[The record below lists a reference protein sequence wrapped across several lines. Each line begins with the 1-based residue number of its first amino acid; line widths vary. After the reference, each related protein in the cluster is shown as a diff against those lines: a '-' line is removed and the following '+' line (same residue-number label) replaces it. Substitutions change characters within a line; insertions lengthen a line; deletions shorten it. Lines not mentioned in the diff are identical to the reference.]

1 MTVEQT
7 VSTTPGVAGSTPG
20 VVVATPGVAGTTPG
34 VVVATPGVVGTTP
47 GVLRQMN
54 SRAILDELLRDDV
67 SRTVTELGRT
77 VGLSRP
83 TVEAALADLVDQGWV
98 TEAEAIATPNKAGR
112 RAKRFAADASAG
124 SVLGVDLGL
133 HGIVGVRADLRGV
146 TLARVE
152 ERYADLADAEQAWS
166 SVQDVVR
173 RLTSSVGVVGGAAVG
188 GAVGSAPVLGATFG
202 VPAVVDRDGAIDYTV
217 AVPEWVERRV
227 PGRIQDLFPGVAT
240 FFDND
245 AKLAATAEARWGR
258 FHGVRDGLYLV
269 MGRQI
274 GAALVVDGS
283 LARGARGAAGEMGGI
298 ASTGWPAAPARLEA
312 RIPSDTDLESVF
324 AAAAQ
329 GSVSAVETVRAF
341 AADVAPG
348 VVQLVTT
355 IDPEVVVV
363 GGEVLPAA
371 EVFCAALDEIVTPQ
385 LRHPVAFSP
394 STVGR
399 DAVAR
404 GALARSLSHV
414 RSAHMGLG

>member
-1 MTVEQT
+1 MQQT
-7 VSTTPGVAGSTPG
+7 VSTTA
-20 VVVATPGVAGTTPG
+20 
-34 VVVATPGVVGTTP
+34 GVVGTTP

-83 TVEAALADLVDQGWV
+83 TVEAALADLVDAGWV

-112 RAKRFAADASAG
+112 RAKRFAVDASAG

-152 ERYADLADAEQAWS
+152 ERYTDLADAEQAWS

-173 RLTSSVGVVGGAAVG
+173 RLTSSVSGAVG
-188 GAVGSAPVLGATFG
+188 GIAGDAPVLGATFG

-324 AAAAQ
+324 AAAAR

-371 EVFCAALDEIVTPQ
+371 AVFCAALDEIVTPQ
-385 LRHPVAFSP
+385 LRHPVAFTP

-404 GALARSLSHV
+404 GALARSLAHV

>member
-1 MTVEQT
+1 MQQT
-7 VSTTPGVAGSTPG
+7 VSTTPGA
-20 VVVATPGVAGTTPG
+20 
-34 VVVATPGVVGTTP
+34 VGTTP

-83 TVEAALADLVDQGWV
+83 TVEAALADLVDEGWV

-152 ERYADLADAEQAWS
+152 ERYTDLADAEQAWS

-173 RLTSSVGVVGGAAVG
+173 RLTAPVGSVGG
-188 GAVGSAPVLGATFG
+188 APVLGATFG

-258 FHGVRDGLYLV
+258 FHGVRDALYLV

-312 RIPSDTDLESVF
+312 RIPSGTDLESVF

-385 LRHPVAFSP
+385 LRHPVVFAP

-404 GALARSLSHV
+404 GALARSLAHV

>member
-1 MTVEQT
+1 MQQT
-7 VSTTPGVAGSTPG
+7 VSTTPGT
-20 VVVATPGVAGTTPG
+20 
-34 VVVATPGVVGTTP
+34 VGTTP

-54 SRAILDELLRDDV
+54 SRAILHELLRDDV

-83 TVEAALADLVDQGWV
+83 TVEAALADLVDEGWV

-152 ERYADLADAEQAWS
+152 ERYTDLADAEQAWS

-173 RLTSSVGVVGGAAVG
+173 RLTAP
-188 GAVGSAPVLGATFG
+188 VGSAGGAPVLGATFG

-258 FHGVRDGLYLV
+258 FHGVRDALYLV

-312 RIPSDTDLESVF
+312 RIPSGTDLESVF

-329 GSVSAVETVRAF
+329 GSAPAVETVRAF

-385 LRHPVAFSP
+385 LRHPVAFAP

-404 GALARSLSHV
+404 GALARSLAHV

>member
-1 MTVEQT
+1 MQQT
-7 VSTTPGVAGSTPG
+7 VSTTPGA
-20 VVVATPGVAGTTPG
+20 
-34 VVVATPGVVGTTP
+34 VGTTP

-83 TVEAALADLVDQGWV
+83 TVEAALADLVDEGWV

-152 ERYADLADAEQAWS
+152 ERYTDLADAEQAWS

-173 RLTSSVGVVGGAAVG
+173 RLTAPVGSVGG
-188 GAVGSAPVLGATFG
+188 APVLGATFG

-258 FHGVRDGLYLV
+258 FHGVRDALYLV

-312 RIPSDTDLESVF
+312 RIPSGTDLESVF

-385 LRHPVAFSP
+385 LRHPVAFAP

-404 GALARSLSHV
+404 GALARSLAHV
-414 RSAHMGLG
+414 RATHMGLG

>member
-1 MTVEQT
+1 MTVQQT
-7 VSTTPGVAGSTPG
+7 VST
-20 VVVATPGVAGTTPG
+20 
-34 VVVATPGVVGTTP
+34 TPGVVGTTP

-83 TVEAALADLVDQGWV
+83 TVEAALADLVDEGWV

-152 ERYADLADAEQAWS
+152 ERYTDLADAEQAWS

-173 RLTSSVGVVGGAAVG
+173 RLTAPVG
-188 GAVGSAPVLGATFG
+188 GAVGGSAGGAPVLGATFG

-258 FHGVRDGLYLV
+258 FHGVRDALYLV

-283 LARGARGAAGEMGGI
+283 LARGACGAAGEMGGI

-312 RIPSDTDLESVF
+312 RIPSGTDLESVF

-385 LRHPVAFSP
+385 LRHPVVFAP

-404 GALARSLSHV
+404 GALARSLAHV

>member
-1 MTVEQT
+1 MQQT
-7 VSTTPGVAGSTPG
+7 VSTTPGA
-20 VVVATPGVAGTTPG
+20 
-34 VVVATPGVVGTTP
+34 VGTTP

-83 TVEAALADLVDQGWV
+83 TVEAALADLVDEGWV

-152 ERYADLADAEQAWS
+152 ERYTDLADAEQAWS

-173 RLTSSVGVVGGAAVG
+173 RLTEPVGGTVG
-188 GAVGSAPVLGATFG
+188 GSAGGAPVLGATFG

-274 GAALVVDGS
+274 GAALVIDGS

-312 RIPSDTDLESVF
+312 RIPSGTDLESVF

-355 IDPEVVVV
+355 IDPEIVVV

-371 EVFCAALDEIVTPQ
+371 EVFCAALDEIVTPR
-385 LRHPVAFSP
+385 LRHPVVFAP

-404 GALARSLSHV
+404 GALARSLAHV

>member
-1 MTVEQT
+1 MEQT
-7 VSTTPGVAGSTPG
+7 VSTTPSVAGS
-20 VVVATPGVAGTTPG
+20 
-34 VVVATPGVVGTTP
+34 TPGVVGTTP

-83 TVEAALADLVDQGWV
+83 TVEAALADLVDEGWV

-152 ERYADLADAEQAWS
+152 ERYTDLADAEQAWS

-173 RLTSSVGVVGGAAVG
+173 RLTAPVGGTVGGSVGG
-188 GAVGSAPVLGATFG
+188 APVLGATFG

-312 RIPSDTDLESVF
+312 RIPSGTDLESVF

-385 LRHPVAFSP
+385 LRHPVVFAP

-404 GALARSLSHV
+404 GALARSLAHV
-414 RSAHMGLG
+414 RAAHMGLG

>member
-1 MTVEQT
+1 MAVQQT
-7 VSTTPGVAGSTPG
+7 VSTTPGA
-20 VVVATPGVAGTTPG
+20 
-34 VVVATPGVVGTTP
+34 VGTTP

-83 TVEAALADLVDQGWV
+83 TVEAALADLVDEGWV

-152 ERYADLADAEQAWS
+152 ERYTDLADAEQAWS

-173 RLTSSVGVVGGAAVG
+173 RLTAPVGGTVGGSVGG
-188 GAVGSAPVLGATFG
+188 APVLGATFG

-258 FHGVRDGLYLV
+258 FHGVRDALYLV

-312 RIPSDTDLESVF
+312 RIPSGTDLESVF

-385 LRHPVAFSP
+385 LRHPVVFAP

-404 GALARSLSHV
+404 GALARSLAHV

>member
-1 MTVEQT
+1 MQQT
-7 VSTTPGVAGSTPG
+7 VSTTPGAAGSTPG
-20 VVVATPGVAGTTPG
+20 A
-34 VVVATPGVVGTTP
+34 VGTTP

-83 TVEAALADLVDQGWV
+83 TVEAALADLVDEGWV

-152 ERYADLADAEQAWS
+152 ERYTDLADAEQAWS

-173 RLTSSVGVVGGAAVG
+173 RLTAPVGGTVG
-188 GAVGSAPVLGATFG
+188 GSAGGAPVLGATFG

-312 RIPSDTDLESVF
+312 RIPSGTDLESVF

-329 GSVSAVETVRAF
+329 GSASAVETVRAF

-385 LRHPVAFSP
+385 LRHPVAFAP

-404 GALARSLSHV
+404 GALARSLAHV

>member
-1 MTVEQT
+1 M
-7 VSTTPGVAGSTPG
+7 STTSGA
-20 VVVATPGVAGTTPG
+20 
-34 VVVATPGVVGTTP
+34 VGTTP

-83 TVEAALADLVDQGWV
+83 TVEAALADLVDEGWV

-152 ERYADLADAEQAWS
+152 ERYTDLADAEQAWS

-173 RLTSSVGVVGGAAVG
+173 RLTAPVGGTVG
-188 GAVGSAPVLGATFG
+188 GSAGGAPVLGATFG

-258 FHGVRDGLYLV
+258 FHGVRDALYLV

-312 RIPSDTDLESVF
+312 RIPSGTDLESVF

-329 GSVSAVETVRAF
+329 GSVPAVETVRAF

-385 LRHPVAFSP
+385 LRHPVVLTP

-404 GALARSLSHV
+404 GALARSLAHV
-414 RSAHMGLG
+414 RAAHMGLG

>member
-1 MTVEQT
+1 MQQT
-7 VSTTPGVAGSTPG
+7 VSTTPGA
-20 VVVATPGVAGTTPG
+20 
-34 VVVATPGVVGTTP
+34 VGTTP

-83 TVEAALADLVDQGWV
+83 TVEAALADLVDEGWV

-152 ERYADLADAEQAWS
+152 ERYTDLADAEQAWS

-173 RLTSSVGVVGGAAVG
+173 RLTAPVGSVGG
-188 GAVGSAPVLGATFG
+188 APVLGATFG

-258 FHGVRDGLYLV
+258 FHGVRDALYLV

-312 RIPSDTDLESVF
+312 RIPSGTDLESVF

-363 GGEVLPAA
+363 GGEVLPGA

-385 LRHPVAFSP
+385 LRHPVVFAP

-404 GALARSLSHV
+404 GALARSLAHV

>member
-1 MTVEQT
+1 VQQT
-7 VSTTPGVAGSTPG
+7 VSTTPGA
-20 VVVATPGVAGTTPG
+20 
-34 VVVATPGVVGTTP
+34 VGTTP

-83 TVEAALADLVDQGWV
+83 TVEAALADLVDEGWV

-152 ERYADLADAEQAWS
+152 ERYTDLADAEQAWS

-173 RLTSSVGVVGGAAVG
+173 RLTAPVGGTVGGSVGG
-188 GAVGSAPVLGATFG
+188 APVLGATFG

-312 RIPSDTDLESVF
+312 RIPSGTDLESVF

-385 LRHPVAFSP
+385 LRHPVVFAP

-404 GALARSLSHV
+404 GALARSLAHV
-414 RSAHMGLG
+414 RAAHMGLG

>member
-1 MTVEQT
+1 MIFRNVEAMTVEQT
-7 VSTTPGVAGSTPG
+7 VST
-20 VVVATPGVAGTTPG
+20 
-34 VVVATPGVVGTTP
+34 TPGVVGTTP

-83 TVEAALADLVDQGWV
+83 TVEAALADLVDEGWV

-152 ERYADLADAEQAWS
+152 ERYTDLADAEQAWS

-173 RLTSSVGVVGGAAVG
+173 RLTAPVGGTVG
-188 GAVGSAPVLGATFG
+188 GSAGGAPVLGATFG

-312 RIPSDTDLESVF
+312 RIPSGTDLESVF

-385 LRHPVAFSP
+385 LRHPVVFAP

-404 GALARSLSHV
+404 GALARSLAHV

>member
-1 MTVEQT
+1 MQQT
-7 VSTTPGVAGSTPG
+7 VSTTPGA
-20 VVVATPGVAGTTPG
+20 
-34 VVVATPGVVGTTP
+34 VGTTP

-83 TVEAALADLVDQGWV
+83 TVEAALADLVDEGWV

-152 ERYADLADAEQAWS
+152 ERYTDLADAEQAWS

-173 RLTSSVGVVGGAAVG
+173 RLTAPVGSVGG
-188 GAVGSAPVLGATFG
+188 APVLGATFG

-312 RIPSDTDLESVF
+312 RIPSGTDLESVF

-329 GSVSAVETVRAF
+329 GSASAVEIVRAF

-385 LRHPVAFSP
+385 LRHPVVFAP

-404 GALARSLSHV
+404 GALARSLAHV

>member
-1 MTVEQT
+1 MTVQQT
-7 VSTTPGVAGSTPG
+7 VSTIPGA
-20 VVVATPGVAGTTPG
+20 
-34 VVVATPGVVGTTP
+34 VGTTP

-83 TVEAALADLVDQGWV
+83 TVEAALADLVDEGWV

-152 ERYADLADAEQAWS
+152 ERYTDLADAEQAWS

-173 RLTSSVGVVGGAAVG
+173 RLTAPVGGTVG
-188 GAVGSAPVLGATFG
+188 GSAGGAPVLGATFG

-258 FHGVRDGLYLV
+258 FHGVRDALYLV

-312 RIPSDTDLESVF
+312 RIPSGTDLESVF

-385 LRHPVAFSP
+385 LRHPVVFAP

-404 GALARSLSHV
+404 GALARSLAHV

>member
-1 MTVEQT
+1 MQQT
-7 VSTTPGVAGSTPG
+7 VSTTPGA
-20 VVVATPGVAGTTPG
+20 
-34 VVVATPGVVGTTP
+34 VGTTP

-83 TVEAALADLVDQGWV
+83 TVEAALADLVDEGWV

-152 ERYADLADAEQAWS
+152 ERYTDLADAEQAWS

-173 RLTSSVGVVGGAAVG
+173 RLTAP
-188 GAVGSAPVLGATFG
+188 VGSAGGAPVLGATFG

-298 ASTGWPAAPARLEA
+298 ASTGWPVAPARLEA
-312 RIPSDTDLESVF
+312 RIPSGTDLESVF

-329 GSVSAVETVRAF
+329 GSVSAVETIRAF

-371 EVFCAALDEIVTPQ
+371 EVFCAVLDEIVTPQ
-385 LRHPVAFSP
+385 LRHPVVFAP

-404 GALARSLSHV
+404 GALARSLAHV

>member
-1 MTVEQT
+1 MT
-7 VSTTPGVAGSTPG
+7 VSTN
-20 VVVATPGVAGTTPG
+20 
-34 VVVATPGVVGTTP
+34 PGVVGTTP

-54 SRAILDELLRDDV
+54 SRAILDALLREDV
-67 SRTVTELGRT
+67 SRTVSELSRT

-83 TVEAALADLVDQGWV
+83 TVEAALADLVDEGWV

-112 RAKRFAADASAG
+112 RAKRFTADASAG

-152 ERYADLADAEQAWS
+152 ERYADLADAEQAWA

-173 RLTSSVGVVGGAAVG
+173 RLTAGTGSS
-188 GAVGSAPVLGATFG
+188 PVLAATFG
-202 VPAVVDRDGAIDYTV
+202 VPAVVDRTGAIDYTV

-245 AKLAATAEARWGR
+245 AKLAATAEAMWGGFR
-258 FHGVRDGLYLV
+258 GVQDGLYLV

-274 GAALVVDGS
+274 GAAYVIDGS
-283 LARGARGAAGEMGGI
+283 LARGARGAAGEMGGL
-298 ASTGWPAAPARLEA
+298 ATTGWPAAPARLEA
-312 RIPSDTDLESVF
+312 RIPSGTDLESVVV
-324 AAAAQ
+324 AAGQRAAE
-329 GSVSAVETVRAF
+329 AVDVVRAF

-348 VVQLVTT
+348 IVQLVTT

-385 LRHPVAFSP
+385 LRHPVAFTP

>member
-1 MTVEQT
+1 MQQT
-7 VSTTPGVAGSTPG
+7 MSTTSGA
-20 VVVATPGVAGTTPG
+20 
-34 VVVATPGVVGTTP
+34 VGTTP

-83 TVEAALADLVDQGWV
+83 TVEAALADLVDEGWV
-98 TEAEAIATPNKAGR
+98 TEADAIATPNKAGR

-152 ERYADLADAEQAWS
+152 ERYTDLADAEQAWS

-173 RLTSSVGVVGGAAVG
+173 RLTAPVGGTVGGSVGG
-188 GAVGSAPVLGATFG
+188 APVLGATFG

-312 RIPSDTDLESVF
+312 RIPSRTDLESVF

-329 GSVSAVETVRAF
+329 GSASAVETVRAF

-385 LRHPVAFSP
+385 LRHPVAFAP

-404 GALARSLSHV
+404 GALARSLAHV

>member
-1 MTVEQT
+1 MAVQQT
-7 VSTTPGVAGSTPG
+7 VSTTPGA
-20 VVVATPGVAGTTPG
+20 
-34 VVVATPGVVGTTP
+34 VGTTP

-83 TVEAALADLVDQGWV
+83 TVEAALADLVDEGWV
-98 TEAEAIATPNKAGR
+98 TEAETIATPNKAGR

-152 ERYADLADAEQAWS
+152 ERYTDLADAEQAWS

-173 RLTSSVGVVGGAAVG
+173 RLTAPVGGTVG
-188 GAVGSAPVLGATFG
+188 GSAGGAPVLGATFG

-312 RIPSDTDLESVF
+312 RIPSGTDLESVF

-385 LRHPVAFSP
+385 LRHPVVFAP

-404 GALARSLSHV
+404 GALARSLAHV

>member
-1 MTVEQT
+1 M
-7 VSTTPGVAGSTPG
+7 STTPGVAGS
-20 VVVATPGVAGTTPG
+20 
-34 VVVATPGVVGTTP
+34 TPGVVGTTP

-152 ERYADLADAEQAWS
+152 ERYTDLADAEQAWS

-173 RLTSSVGVVGGAAVG
+173 RLTSPVGGVAG
-188 GAVGSAPVLGATFG
+188 GPAGGAPVLGATFG

-385 LRHPVAFSP
+385 LRHPVAFAP

-404 GALARSLSHV
+404 GALARSLAHV
-414 RSAHMGLG
+414 RSVHMGLG

>member
-1 MTVEQT
+1 MQQT
-7 VSTTPGVAGSTPG
+7 VSTTPGA
-20 VVVATPGVAGTTPG
+20 
-34 VVVATPGVVGTTP
+34 VGTTP

-83 TVEAALADLVDQGWV
+83 TVEAALADLVDEGWV

-152 ERYADLADAEQAWS
+152 ERYTDLADAEQAWS
-166 SVQDVVR
+166 SVQDVVC
-173 RLTSSVGVVGGAAVG
+173 RLTAPVGGTVGGSVGG
-188 GAVGSAPVLGATFG
+188 APVLGATFG

-312 RIPSDTDLESVF
+312 RIPSGTDLESVF

-385 LRHPVAFSP
+385 LRHPVAFAP

-404 GALARSLSHV
+404 GALARSLAHV
-414 RSAHMGLG
+414 RAAHMGLG